1 MFSLLWCWW
10 QCFVLDVKA
19 LSVGRRWSG
28 RDAQPFLISCQ
39 DHVCPALLTAPTTQ
53 HRKKILGTVLQAS
66 ILFSPLHAHPP
77 QTHLSTTSSPPHSA
91 TLTLCY
97 SASSDPSPHGMCIDC
112 IHRLP
117 VVHVWTVAWIYTACT
132 SPERSLCSDL
142 PMKMKLPWC
151 VSLAS
156 DKAVDGAE
164 KLFFCCF

>member
-1 MFSLLWCWW
+1 MVREGCSAFPHLM
-10 QCFVLDVKA
+10 
-19 LSVGRRWSG
+19 SG
-28 RDAQPFLISCQ
+28 PCLP
-39 DHVCPALLTAPTTQ
+39 CPAYNTHYTAQ
-53 HRKKILGTVLQAS
+53 KKNSGNS
-66 ILFSPLHAHPP
+66 SPSLHPL
-77 QTHLSTTSSPPHSA
+77 LSTPCSPSSNATSSPPQSLLHSA

-156 DKAVDGAE
+156 GKAVDGAE